1 MDFEFKAYFNEQD
14 VAFDWKAML
23 TVRELAGEALESF
36 VDESQKDLT
45 EKRSKALKAA
55 YEEWE
60 RLA

>member
-14 VAFDWKAML
+14 VVFDWKAMP